1 MIVPT
6 THAIGPEN
14 NRPLLERIPS
24 VGLTASLRALSQ
36 PARASQPRAVL
47 RPSPDLLRSPPGRAV
62 PAGVVPV
69 QGAQASDTR
78 LRRPAS
84 AGLTGSRT
92 AELSD
97 SETIDSIDGCC
108 SSVPIV

>member
-1 MIVPT
+1 
-6 THAIGPEN
+6 
-14 NRPLLERIPS
+14 
-24 VGLTASLRALSQ
+24 
-36 PARASQPRAVL
+36 
-47 RPSPDLLRSPPGRAV
+47 
-62 PAGVVPV
+62 VPV

>member
-1 MIVPT
+1 MTKGLI
-6 THAIGPEN
+6 AA
-14 NRPLLERIPS
+14 RQLSR
-24 VGLTASLRALSQ
+24 VG
-36 PARASQPRAVL
+36 
-47 RPSPDLLRSPPGRAV
+47 
-62 PAGVVPV
+62 
-69 QGAQASDTR
+69 R